1 MKKIDVPVDDLR
13 ERFILWLASKPADMD
28 YPYRD
33 ARRCACATFLKEAAK
48 RERIWSWLP
57 WGTVVDRKELR
68 VWPQFDTVAS
78 YKPHTYG
85 ALLERVR
92 SDQWPR

>member
-13 ERFILWLASKPADMD
+13 ERFILWLASKPTDMR

-48 RERIWSWLP
+48 RERIWLP
-57 WGTVVDRKELR
+57 WVTVIDKKELQ
-68 VWPQFDTVAS
+68 VWARFDPIAAE
-78 YKPHTYG
+78 KPHTYG
-85 ALLERVR
+85 ALLDRVR
-92 SDQWPR
+92 KYD